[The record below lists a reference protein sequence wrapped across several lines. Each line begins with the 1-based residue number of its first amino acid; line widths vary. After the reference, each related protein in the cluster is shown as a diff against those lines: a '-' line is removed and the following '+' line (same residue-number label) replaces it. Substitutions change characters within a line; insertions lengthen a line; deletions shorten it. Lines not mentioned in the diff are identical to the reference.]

1 MLPKENDWNDVGVEI
16 DRIIA
21 GSVKPFDA
29 DTIANVQDFLAF
41 LRERCVIPVVSK
53 GYWSTILLGWEL
65 TASGPL
71 QIEVF
76 GDRLEV
82 YHFKLTFDVWNE
94 AHKAGQPFSARFVA
108 ELPSAV

>member
-1 MLPKENDWNDVGVEI
+1 MLLKENDWNDVGVEI

-21 GSVKPFDA
+21 GSVKPFDT
-29 DTIANVQDFLAF
+29 DTIAKDFLAF
-41 LRERCVIPVVSK
+41 LRGRCVIPVVSM
-53 GYWSTILLGWEL
+53 GYWSTILLDWEL